1 MTAEM
6 MFVCY
11 SLTLAVLGA
20 AYQWPDLCLLLV
32 MAFAARRFL
41 G

>member
-1 MTAEM
+1 

-11 SLTLAVLGA
+11 TVAIALLGA

-32 MAFAARRFL
+32 MLYAARLAVR
-41 G
+41 